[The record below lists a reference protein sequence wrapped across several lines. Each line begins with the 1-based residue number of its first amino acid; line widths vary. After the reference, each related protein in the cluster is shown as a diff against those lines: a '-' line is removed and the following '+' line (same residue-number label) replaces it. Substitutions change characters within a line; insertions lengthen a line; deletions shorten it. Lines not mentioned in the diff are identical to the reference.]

1 MDDALI
7 DIMAEMKKA
16 KEKFPTWPNDM
27 QHAFD
32 IVQEEIGEAQKDI
45 LQFHYEKDK
54 GVTVADIRKECVQ
67 SICMLLRFIHSLDSE
82 QYDRRPMVAYQH
94 VQF

>member
-1 MDDALI
+1 MSLI
-7 DIMAEMKKA
+7 NDIDNEMQAAKK
-16 KEKFPTWPNDM
+16 KFPMWPDDM

-45 LQFHYEKDK
+45 LQFHYELDK
-54 GVTVADIRKECVQ
+54 GVTIKDIREECVQ
-67 SICMLLRFIHSLDSE
+67 SVCMLLRFISSLDSG
-82 QYDRRPMVAYQH
+82 QYDKRPKVAHQH